1 VGVQALTT
9 RRAIGWGA
17 VALGLVTVVAM
28 EAHGAAWSTHRG
40 AHARSLPHGVIV
52 AGAVIAAIAAGGLFM
67 VMLAT
72 TRATESAEQRKKR
85 WTNALTFLAMIVLI
99 IVVRLLVLPLQPHH
113 PHTATAPPAT
123 GADGSAAAPAHGG
136 SGHTD
141 ATWWPLVI
149 VGLGTAAALAAAQA
163 RRAGSARPATATDS
177 ATIEMLDAS
186 LDDLRTEPDA
196 RRAVIAAYARMER
209 GLAAQGF
216 ARIASETPTEY
227 LRRAL
232 TTRDAGSG
240 DGVRGHGLGTR
251 IDAEPIGELTA
262 LAEQARFSAAAI
274 DETMRAR
281 AIAALEALR
290 AQLRSRDLT
299 DLDLTDL
306 DPTDL
311 GHTV

>member
-1 VGVQALTT
+1 
-9 RRAIGWGA
+9 
-17 VALGLVTVVAM
+17 M

-40 AHARSLPHGVIV
+40 AHARSLPHSVIV
-52 AGAVIAAIAAGGLFM
+52 AGAVIAALAAGGLFI

-72 TRATESAEQRKKR
+72 ARATESAEQRRKR
-85 WTNALTFLAMIVLI
+85 WTNALTFLTMIVLI
-99 IVVRLLVLPLQPHH
+99 IMVRLLVLPLH
-113 PHTATAPPAT
+113 PHRSDHANAPPAT
-123 GADGSAAAPAHGG
+123 AAGAGSTGTHGG

-149 VGLGTAAALAAAQA
+149 VGLGTAAVVAAAQA
-163 RRAGSARPATATDS
+163 RRVGTARPAASADAATL
-177 ATIEMLDAS
+177 EMLDAS

-232 TTRDAGSG
+232 ATRDVVGG
-240 DGVRGHGLGTR
+240 RGIGTGLG
-251 IDAEPIGELTA
+251 AEPIEELTA

-274 DETMRAR
+274 DEPMRSR
-281 AIAALEALR
+281 AIAALESLR
-290 AQLRSRDLT
+290 AQLRARDLT
-299 DLDLTDL
+299 DVEHSDL
-306 DPTDL
+306 DHSDL
-311 GHTV
+311 DHGDLDHTA